1 MIINETHVTA
11 VRNEEVKFEWFVK
24 RGPYENAILQFYIGD
39 SPNKDRLLL
48 RDNGVPLSAART
60 LFGHRLPF
68 AKFKGEFPIA
78 PAYTY
83 IVTIRDLQY
92 NYTGSYYLQSS
103 FIDGKDPNL
112 NLNSTI
118 KLNVTGKKY
127 ILCD

>member
-1 MIINETHVTA
+1 MIINATHVTA

-24 RGPYENAILQFYIGD
+24 KGPYGKTALEFYIGD

-48 RDNGVPLSAART
+48 HNDGKPQPAART
-60 LFGHRLPF
+60 LFGHRLP
-68 AKFKGEFPIA
+68 AATFKGQFLVDPK
-78 PAYTY
+78 YTY

-92 NYTGSYYLQSS
+92 NYTGSYYLQVGFFDPS
-103 FIDGKDPNL
+103 FT

-118 KLNVTGKKY
+118 KLNVTGKTY